1 MNVFE
6 SITEIIG
13 KTPLVRIRKL
23 NEGGCANIFAKL
35 EGRNPFGSAKDR
47 TGLSMI
53 EAAEKDGRLKPG
65 STIVE
70 STSGNTGVALAAV
83 ATAKGYRVIL
93 TMPDT
98 MSIERRKLL
107 SAYGA
112 QLILTDGAKG
122 MQGAIA
128 KSEEL
133 LEENPDWFQPMQF
146 DNPANPAAHSATT
159 AEEIWADTDGAV
171 DILVSGVGTGGT
183 LTGTGKVLKERRP
196 GVRVVAVEP
205 DTSPVLSGGAPG
217 FHKIQGIG
225 AGFVPS
231 VLDAGLIDEVIK
243 VSHENAGEIARRLAK
258 EEGILAGISSGANVW
273 AALELAKRPENK
285 GKLIVTIAASTGERY
300 LSTPLAAEAKATQ
313 SS

>member
-6 SITEIIG
+6 SIAETIG

-23 NEGGCANIFAKL
+23 NKGGRANIFAKL
-35 EGRNPFGSAKDR
+35 EGNNPFGSAKDR
-47 TGLSMI
+47 IGLSMI

-65 STIVE
+65 ATIVE
-70 STSGNTGVALAAV
+70 PTSGNTGVALAAV
-83 ATAKGYRVIL
+83 AAAKGYRVVL

-107 SAYGA
+107 AAYGA

-122 MQGAIA
+122 MHGAIT

-133 LEENPDWFQPMQF
+133 VRENPGWFMPMQF

-159 AEEIWADTDGAV
+159 AEEIWTDTNGAV

-183 LTGTGKVLKERRP
+183 LSGVGKILKERKP
-196 GVRVVAVEP
+196 EFRVVAVEP
-205 DTSPVLSGGAPG
+205 DASPVLSGGASG
-217 FHKIQGIG
+217 SHKIQGIG

-231 VLDAGLIDEVIK
+231 VLDIGLIDEIIE
-243 VSHENAGEIARRLAK
+243 VSHESAGGIVRRLAK
-258 EEGILAGISSGANVW
+258 EEGILAGISSGAALW
-273 AALELAKRPENK
+273 AALQLSGRQENG
-285 GKLIVTIAASTGERY
+285 GKNIVVILPDNGERY
-300 LSTPLAAEAKATQ
+300 LSTWLFEDEL
-313 SS
+313 